1 MFNSRNRMY
10 RNPTGAVKTDE
21 SVHFRITLPREIHCT
36 AAYLLI
42 ERDNGDSFCLD
53 MFWCGMNGV
62 MNEWWECHFIPE
74 EIGLYFYHFEL
85 KTDHGRRRLSRGYGG
100 EAIPQGYDKWQL
112 TVYHKDYSVP
122 KWLQGG
128 IMYQIFPDRFH
139 RSENAPDIHDLPKE
153 YSYRKIHDHWGDLP
167 DWLPNANGRIE
178 NDDFFGGSLK
188 GIEEK
193 LPYIAALGATCI
205 YLNPIFE
212 AHSNH
217 RYDTAD
223 YSKIDP
229 MLGTEE
235 DFRSLCETAGR
246 FGICI
251 LLDGVFSHTGSDSL
265 YFNRDGRYEEAGA
278 YNSQSSRY
286 FSWYH
291 FTQWP
296 DQYDTWWGFDT
307 LPNVNEHNPEFM
319 EYINGEKGIVRKWI
333 AAGAAGWRLDVADE
347 LPDEFID
354 SLNKAAKAESTDAL
368 ILGEV
373 WEDASS
379 KTAYGIRRRYLLGGQ
394 LDTVMNYPFR
404 DAILTYLLGGDA
416 ASFFEQVESI
426 LENYPPCCIHS
437 LMNHIGTHDTERAIT
452 VLAGEPVHNHDRKW
466 QSEHSL
472 SPNQRVIGLYK
483 MRLASLIQYTL
494 PGIPCVYYGDEIGLE
509 GYKDP
514 FNRKTYPWD
523 DTENDLMLWY
533 RTLGRFRTGNDILSD
548 GSFRKIFSQGDVIA
562 FERYQ
567 ESEAEEN
574 VLLVLINRGGRIL
587 IVDRH
592 IISQDCTLLLG
603 TDIRQED
610 YELEP
615 FGYAVYEYTR
625 LTTVQQTEDT
635 VTHENDGTKI
645 AML

>member
-1 MFNSRNRMY
+1 MFNSRNEIY
-10 RNPTGAVKTDE
+10 RNPTGAVKNGE
-21 SVHFRITLPREIHCT
+21 SVHFRITLPRETHCT

-42 ERDNGDSFCLD
+42 DYENGGSFCCD
-53 MFWCGMNGV
+53 MFWCGMNG
-62 MNEWWECHFIPE
+62 NADEWWECHFTPE
-74 EIGLYFYHFEL
+74 ETGLYFYHFEF

-112 TVYHKDYSVP
+112 TVYNKDYSVP
-122 KWLQGG
+122 KWLRGG

-139 RSENAPDIHDLPKE
+139 RSESAPDIHDLPEK
-153 YSYRKIHDHWGDLP
+153 YSYRKIHDRWEDLP
-167 DWLPNANGRIE
+167 QWQPNPNGKIE
-178 NDDFFGGSLK
+178 NDDFFGGNLK

-193 LPYIAALGATCI
+193 LPYIAALGVTCI

-223 YSKIDP
+223 YSRIDP
-229 MLGTEE
+229 MLGTED
-235 DFRSLCETAGR
+235 DFRSLCETAKR
-246 FGICI
+246 FGIHI
-251 LLDGVFSHTGSDSL
+251 LLDGVFSHTGSDSI
-265 YFNRDGRYEEAGA
+265 YFNRDGRYEEPGA
-278 YNSQSSRY
+278 YHSKDSRY
-286 FSWYH
+286 FSWYN
-291 FTQWP
+291 FSEWP
-296 DQYDTWWGFDT
+296 EKYDSWWGFET
-307 LPNVNEHNPEFM
+307 LPNVNECNPAFM
-319 EYINGEKGIVRKWI
+319 GYINGEKGIVRKWI

-354 SLNKAAKAESTDAL
+354 SLNRAAKAESPDAL

-404 DAILTYLLGGDA
+404 DAILAFLLGGDA

-426 LENYPPCCIHS
+426 LEHYPPDSIHA

-452 VLAGEPVHNHDRKW
+452 VLAGEPVYNHDRKW
-466 QSEHSL
+466 QSEHAL
-472 SPNQRVIGLYK
+472 SPGQREIGLNK

-533 RTLGRFRTGNDILSD
+533 RTLGRFRTGNPILSD
-548 GSFRKIFSQGDVIA
+548 GGFRKIWGQGDAIA

-567 ESEAEEN
+567 AAVDGEKA
-574 VLLVLINRGGRIL
+574 LLILINRGGRIL
-587 IVDRH
+587 VVGRQ
-592 IISQDCTLLLG
+592 IIPANGTLLLG
-603 TDIRQED
+603 TDICQED
-610 YELEP
+610 FELEP
-615 FGYAVYEYTR
+615 YGYAVYEYT
-625 LTTVQQTEDT
+625 LPSMQEADDT
-635 VTHENDGTKI
+635 DMCENDGTKI
-645 AML
+645 AMF